1 MLRIR
6 CVDRQNKRH
15 LGLGHAET
23 HPTLSRVAAFVRFPE
38 CQNCEQG
45 EMIWKE
51 VTWINK
57 RKRVDYLLTED
68 YSLAKNK

>member
-1 MLRIR
+1 MNVIS
-6 CVDRQNKRH
+6 VDKGYL
-15 LGLGHAET
+15 LGINNIVGVIHFL
-23 HPTLSRVAAFVRFPE
+23 E

-57 RKRVDYLLTED
+57 SKGEPLTVFERT
-68 YSLAKNK
+68 S

>member
-15 LGLGHAET
+15 LGPCHAET

-38 CQNCEQG
+38 CQNSEQG
-45 EMIWKE
+45 KMIWKE

-57 RKRVDYLLTED
+57 SKGEPLTGFEPTF
-68 YSLAKNK
+68 

>member
-15 LGLGHAET
+15 LGFGRAET

-57 RKRVDYLLTED
+57 SKGESLTVFELT
-68 YSLAKNK
+68 S

>member
-1 MLRIR
+1 LNAIS
-6 CVDRQNKRH
+6 VDKGYL
-15 LGLGHAET
+15 LGINNIVGVIHFL
-23 HPTLSRVAAFVRFPE
+23 E

-57 RKRVDYLLTED
+57 SKGEPLTVFERT
-68 YSLAKNK
+68 S